1 VNVFPLGSSAKPSP
15 RLAAMFVDKLAP
27 KQQLARTL
35 KDQFLQS
42 LVLFGEV
49 VLKMFLNVYVF
60 PIGSNAKSS
69 PRLATMFVDKLALK

>member
-1 VNVFPLGSSAKPSP
+1 
-15 RLAAMFVDKLAP
+15 MFVDKLAP
-27 KQQLARTL
+27 KQQLVRTL